1 MVRTHISVNIPVSG
15 EEKGVLDQ
23 GCEARIV
30 LDSSGDIGE
39 LSHGRRR
46 RTRRE
51 KRREKEE
58 EEGKGKLWGKPC
70 ESASLISSFKALVG
84 GLERC
89 GDKSGTAACRG
100 VHFAVSQL
108 PAEHGV

>member
-1 MVRTHISVNIPVSG
+1 MADDEEPEERK
-15 EEKGVLDQ
+15 EEKK
-23 GCEARIV
+23 
-30 LDSSGDIGE
+30 
-39 LSHGRRR
+39 
-46 RTRRE
+46 E
-51 KRREKEE
+51 KKR
-58 EEGKGKLWGKPC
+58 GKANYGGKPC

-100 VHFAVSQL
+100 VHFAVSQF